1 MSKTAFSFALFG
13 NVFQTKKSSNI
24 REVIKNILDF
34 GGKITIE
41 REFAAFL
48 KDNTDLY
55 VGDFGEFEHIDD
67 TVDFAL
73 SIGGDGTFLK
83 TALQVGQTN
92 IPVIGINTGRLGFIS
107 EVTPQE
113 SRMFFENLFSGNY
126 QLEERSLLQCSF
138 DCESKD
144 VSPFALNEVAVLK
157 HDISSMISIDAYVND
172 KYLATYQADGLVVS
186 TPTGSTA
193 YSLSVGGPV
202 VSPDSRS
209 IIISPVAAHSLSIR
223 PLVLNDN
230 VRIKLKVKSRSEN
243 FMVAI
248 DGRSTSFQDT
258 TTVEIAKAP
267 FSINIV
273 RSSDHSFF
281 ATLRNKL
288 LWGADKR

>member
-1 MSKTAFSFALFG
+1 
-13 NVFQTKKSSNI
+13 
-24 REVIKNILDF
+24 
-34 GGKITIE
+34 
-41 REFAAFL
+41 
-48 KDNTDLY
+48 
-55 VGDFGEFEHIDD
+55 
-67 TVDFAL
+67 
-73 SIGGDGTFLK
+73 
-83 TALQVGQTN
+83 
-92 IPVIGINTGRLGFIS
+92 
-107 EVTPQE
+107 
-113 SRMFFENLFSGNY
+113 MFFENLFSGNY